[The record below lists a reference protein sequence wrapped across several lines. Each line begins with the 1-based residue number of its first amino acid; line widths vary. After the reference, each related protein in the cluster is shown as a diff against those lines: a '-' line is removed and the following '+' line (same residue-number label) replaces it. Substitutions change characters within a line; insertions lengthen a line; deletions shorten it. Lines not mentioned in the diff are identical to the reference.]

1 MPKFYRLCWQGL
13 IVRMLEGEVGIG
25 NGTPAIRHELS
36 AARETFE
43 RWGAQ
48 LESELE
54 FRTVPIRKLVG
65 VQFGAVL
72 AAADYLQRSRPPIP
86 VTTAV

>member
-1 MPKFYRLCWQGL
+1 
-13 IVRMLEGEVGIG
+13 MLEGEVGIG
-25 NGTPAIRHELS
+25 NGTPAIRRELV
-36 AARETFE
+36 AARDTFE

-48 LESELE
+48 LESELD

-72 AAADYLQRSRPPIP
+72 AAADYLARQHAS
-86 VTTAV
+86 T